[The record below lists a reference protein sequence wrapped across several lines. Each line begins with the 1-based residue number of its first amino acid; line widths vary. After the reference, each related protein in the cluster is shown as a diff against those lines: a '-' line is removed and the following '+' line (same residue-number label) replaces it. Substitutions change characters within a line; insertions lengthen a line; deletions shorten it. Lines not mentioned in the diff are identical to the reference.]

1 MESSQKRR
9 AFRVGITGG
18 IGSGKSTVSKI
29 FETLGIPVFYAD
41 QAAKDLVQ
49 NDQGIQAALKAKFG
63 SQIFDE
69 NQLLNRAKLAS
80 LVFNDPDALQWLND
94 LLHPA
99 TIQAAEDWMNR
110 QTTPYCVKEA
120 ALIFESGTAG
130 HLDWILGVF
139 APEALRIHRVMK
151 RDGIDQKQVKERMKN
166 QIQEDIK
173 MRLCD
178 AIVLNNEQQALLP
191 QVLQMHHFILEKIKQ
206 ETA

>member
-41 QAAKDLVQ
+41 QAAKELVQ
-49 NDQGIQAALKAKFG
+49 HDQGIQAALKAKFG